1 MVVSRAL
8 MGVAIPLAAVRLRAP
23 EAWLGAMIAGGF
35 LSDIYDGVLARRWG
49 TATAALRIADSA
61 ADTVFYVGV
70 LVAVVERHWPV
81 IHARLWL
88 LAVLLGLEATRV
100 VFDWVKFR
108 RMASY
113 HSYASKAWS
122 ALLALATVALLCFN
136 DGFWL
141 TTVAIAWGILCDL
154 EGLAMS
160 ALLPRWT
167 HDVKNLR
174 RALSIRQ
181 KMLAQP
187 LPVQIQGNRLSQ
199 VERSR

>member
-8 MGVAIPLAAVRLRAP
+8 LGVAIPLAAMRLRAP
-23 EAWLGAMIAGGF
+23 EAWLGAMIAAGF

-49 TATAALRIADSA
+49 TATAALRVADSA

-81 IHARLWL
+81 IRARLWL
-88 LAVLLGLEATRV
+88 LALLLGLEAARI
-100 VFDWVKFR
+100 VFDWVKFG

-122 ALLALATVALLCFN
+122 ALLVLATIALLCFN
-136 DGFWL
+136 RGFWL
-141 TTVAIAWGILCDL
+141 ATVAIAWGILCDL

-160 ALLPRWT
+160 AVLPRWT

-174 RALSIRQ
+174 RALRIRR

-187 LPVQIQGNRLSQ
+187 PASEYKVNA
-199 VERSR
+199 

>member
-1 MVVSRAL
+1 MVVSRGL
-8 MGVAIPLAAVRLRAP
+8 MGVAIPLAASRVRAP
-23 EAWLGAMIAGGF
+23 EAWLGAMIAAGF

-81 IHARLWL
+81 IHARLGL
-88 LAVLLGLEATRV
+88 LVVLLGLEATRV
-100 VFDWVKFR
+100 VFDWVKFG

-136 DGFWL
+136 RGFWL

-160 ALLPRWT
+160 AVLPRWT

-174 RALSIRQ
+174 RALRIRQ

-187 LPVQIQGNRLSQ
+187 LPVAN
-199 VERSR
+199 SR

>member
-1 MVVSRAL
+1 MVVSRGL
-8 MGVAIPLAAVRLRAP
+8 MGVAIPLAASRVRAP
-23 EAWLGAMIAGGF
+23 EAWLGAMIAAGF

-49 TATAALRIADSA
+49 TATAALRIADSS

-81 IHARLWL
+81 IHARLGL
-88 LAVLLGLEATRV
+88 LVVLLGLEATRV
-100 VFDWVKFR
+100 VFDWVKFG

-136 DGFWL
+136 RGFWL

-160 ALLPRWT
+160 AVLPRWT

-174 RALSIRQ
+174 RALRIRQ

-187 LPVQIQGNRLSQ
+187 LPVAN
-199 VERSR
+199 SR

>member
-8 MGVAIPLAAVRLRAP
+8 LGVAIPLAAVRLRAP
-23 EAWLGAMIAGGF
+23 EAWLGAMIAAGF

-136 DGFWL
+136 GGFWL

-174 RALSIRQ
+174 RALRIRQ

-187 LPVQIQGNRLSQ
+187 LPVAD
-199 VERSR
+199 SR

>member
-1 MVVSRAL
+1 MVVCRTLLGA
-8 MGVAIPLAAVRLRAP
+8 AIPLAAARLRVP
-23 EAWLGAMIAGGF
+23 EAWLGAMIAAGF

-70 LVAVVERHWPV
+70 LIAVVERHWPV

-88 LAVLLGLEATRV
+88 LAVLLGLEATRI
-100 VFDWVKFR
+100 VFDWAKFG

-122 ALLALATVALLCFN
+122 ALLAMATIALLCFN
-136 DGFWL
+136 RGLGL
-141 TTVAIAWGILCDL
+141 TTVAIFWGILCDL

-160 ALLPRWT
+160 VILPQWT

-174 RALSIRQ
+174 RAVKIRR
-181 KMLAQP
+181 KMQAQP
-187 LPVQIQGNRLSQ
+187 VVTAN
-199 VERSR
+199 

>member
-1 MVVSRAL
+1 MFWQKSIPWSMVVSRAL
-8 MGVAIPLAAVRLRAP
+8 LGVAISIAAARMRAP
-23 EAWLGAMIAGGF
+23 EAWLGAMIVAGF

-70 LVAVVERHWPV
+70 LIAVVERHWPV

-100 VFDWVKFR
+100 VFDWVKFG

-122 ALLALATVALLCFN
+122 ALLALATIALLCFN
-136 DGFWL
+136 RGFWL
-141 TTVAIAWGILCDL
+141 STVAIAWGILCDL

-160 ALLPRWT
+160 AILPEWT

-174 RALSIRQ
+174 RALRIRR

-187 LPVQIQGNRLSQ
+187 EPVANSG
-199 VERSR
+199 

>member
-1 MVVSRAL
+1 LFWQKSIPWSMVVSRAL
-8 MGVAIPLAAVRLRAP
+8 LGVAIPIAATRLRAP
-23 EAWLGAMIAGGF
+23 EAWLGAMIVTGF

-88 LAVLLGLEATRV
+88 LAVLLGLEATRII
-100 VFDWVKFR
+100 FDWVKFG

-122 ALLALATVALLCFN
+122 AMLALATIALLCFN
-136 DGFWL
+136 RGFWL
-141 TTVAIAWGILCDL
+141 STVAIAWGILCDL

-160 ALLPRWT
+160 AMLPKWT

-174 RALSIRQ
+174 RALRIRR

-187 LPVQIQGNRLSQ
+187 EPVANSG
-199 VERSR
+199 

>member
-1 MVVSRAL
+1 MVVSRTL
-8 MGVAIPLAAVRLRAP
+8 LGVAIPLAAMRLRAP
-23 EAWLGAMIAGGF
+23 EPWLGAMIAVGF
-35 LSDIYDGVLARRWG
+35 VSDVYDGVLARRWG

-61 ADTVFYVGV
+61 ADTIFYVGV

-81 IHARLWL
+81 IHARLGL
-88 LAVLLGLEATRV
+88 LAALLALEAARM

-122 ALLALATVALLCFN
+122 VLLALATIALLCF
-136 DGFWL
+136 DRWFWL

-160 ALLPRWT
+160 ALLPEWT

-174 RALSIRQ
+174 RALRLRHE
-181 KMLAQP
+181 MLEQAV
-187 LPVQIQGNRLSQ
+187 PVPNRS
-199 VERSR
+199 

>member
-1 MVVSRAL
+1 MVVSRGL
-8 MGVAIPLAAVRLRAP
+8 MGVAIPLAASRVRAP
-23 EAWLGAMIAGGF
+23 EAWLGAMIAAGF

-88 LAVLLGLEATRV
+88 LVVLLGLEAIRV
-100 VFDWVKFR
+100 VFDWVKFG

-136 DGFWL
+136 RGFWL

-160 ALLPRWT
+160 AVLPRWT

-174 RALSIRQ
+174 RALRIRQ

-187 LPVQIQGNRLSQ
+187 LPVAN
-199 VERSR
+199 SR

>member
-8 MGVAIPLAAVRLRAP
+8 LGVAIPLAAVRLRAP
-23 EAWLGAMIAGGF
+23 EAWLGAMIAAGF

-122 ALLALATVALLCFN
+122 ALLALATVALLCF
-136 DGFWL
+136 DGGFWL

-174 RALSIRQ
+174 RALRIRQ

-187 LPVQIQGNRLSQ
+187 LPVAD
-199 VERSR
+199 SR

>member
-1 MVVSRAL
+1 MLWRKSIPWFLVVSRAL
-8 MGVAIPLAAVRLRAP
+8 LGVAIPLAAARLHAP
-23 EAWLGAMIAGGF
+23 EIWLGAMIAAGF

-49 TATAALRIADSA
+49 TATAVLRIADSA

-70 LVAVVERHWPV
+70 LIAVVERHWPV

-100 VFDWVKFR
+100 VFDWAKFG

-122 ALLALATVALLCFN
+122 ALLALATIALLCFN
-136 DGFWL
+136 RGFCL
-141 TTVAIAWGILCDL
+141 CTAAIAWGILCDL

-160 ALLPRWT
+160 AMLPQWT

-174 RALSIRQ
+174 RALRIRR
-181 KMLAQP
+181 KMLAQRQ
-187 LPVQIQGNRLSQ
+187 PVVN
-199 VERSR
+199 SR

>member
-1 MVVSRAL
+1 
-8 MGVAIPLAAVRLRAP
+8 MGVAIPLAAMRLRAP
-23 EAWLGAMIAGGF
+23 EAWLGAMIAAGF

-49 TATAALRIADSA
+49 TATAALRVADSA

-70 LVAVVERHWPV
+70 LVAVLERHWPV

-88 LAVLLGLEATRV
+88 LTVLLGLEAARI
-100 VFDWVKFR
+100 VFDWMKFG

-122 ALLALATVALLCFN
+122 ALLAMATIGLLCFN
-136 DGFWL
+136 RGLWL
-141 TTVAIAWGILCDL
+141 TTLAIGWGILCDL

-160 ALLPRWT
+160 VILPQWT

-174 RALSIRQ
+174 RAFRIRR

-187 LPVQIQGNRLSQ
+187 VVVAN
-199 VERSR
+199 SR

>member
-8 MGVAIPLAAVRLRAP
+8 LGVAISIAAARLRAP
-23 EAWLGAMIAGGF
+23 EAWLGAMIVAGF

-49 TATAALRIADSA
+49 TATAALRNADSA

-88 LAVLLGLEATRV
+88 LAVLLGLEATRII
-100 VFDWVKFR
+100 FDWVKFG

-122 ALLALATVALLCFN
+122 ALLALATIALLCFN
-136 DGFWL
+136 RGFWL
-141 TTVAIAWGILCDL
+141 STVAIAWGILCDL

-160 ALLPRWT
+160 AMLPKWT

-174 RALSIRQ
+174 RALRIRR

-187 LPVQIQGNRLSQ
+187 EPVANSG
-199 VERSR
+199 

>member
-1 MVVSRAL
+1 
-8 MGVAIPLAAVRLRAP
+8 MGVAIPLAAARLRAP
-23 EAWLGAMIAGGF
+23 EAWLGAMIAAGF
-35 LSDIYDGVLARRWG
+35 LSDIYDGILARRWG

-70 LVAVVERHWPV
+70 LVAVVERHWQV

-88 LAVLLGLEATRV
+88 LAVLLGLETTRV
-100 VFDWVKFR
+100 VFDWLKFG

-122 ALLALATVALLCFN
+122 ALLALATIALLCFN
-136 DGFWL
+136 RGFWL

-160 ALLPRWT
+160 AVLPRWA

-174 RALSIRQ
+174 RALRIRQ
-181 KMLAQP
+181 KMLAQTV
-187 LPVQIQGNRLSQ
+187 PVAD
-199 VERSR
+199 SRC